1 MRAVRRGPRPGTIS
15 KTLGAAALVVM
26 LAACGDD
33 GPTAPPV
40 IDLQE
45 VQGLYEVLTIT
56 FDPQG
61 SAPAADVLAA
71 LEEGGVSP
79 TLNIGRTGNF
89 QLFYRDPV
97 EGDIR
102 TLAGTVSPRSDG
114 LDLVFETQ
122 AEADQ
127 FLFPSRLVL
136 DYDAE
141 SETLSFSGST
151 DVNRV
156 RLQELFPELYGEEP
170 WTSAT
175 IPGILTVGFQRTDN

>member
-1 MRAVRRGPRPGTIS
+1 MEAVRRGPRPGIIS

-26 LAACGDD
+26 LTACGDD

-40 IDLQE
+40 LDLQE
-45 VQGLYEVLTIT
+45 VQGLYETLTIT

-61 SAPAADVLAA
+61 SAPAGDVLAA
-71 LEEGGVSP
+71 LEESGQSP
-79 TLNIGRTGNF
+79 TLNIGSTGNF

-97 EGDIR
+97 TGDVDQ
-102 TLAGTVSPRSDG
+102 AEGTVTARSDG
-114 LDLVFETQ
+114 LDLVFASQ

-127 FLFPSRLVL
+127 FVFPLQLPL

-141 SETLSFSGST
+141 SESLSFSGST
-151 DVNRV
+151 SASTE
-156 RLQELFPELYGEEP
+156 RLMELFPELYADEP

-175 IPGILTVGFQRTDN
+175 IPGTLTVGFQRTD